1 MDWINT
7 LFLLSGFLIALSI
20 IASRLSSIFGL
31 PILIIFLALGML
43 AGEEGLLGIR
53 FDDYS
58 LAFIIGHLAL
68 AMILLD
74 GGLRTRLKTFRVGF
88 KPALSL
94 ATLGVF
100 LTSGFVGLIAMW
112 VFDLTL
118 MQGMLIGAIVG
129 STDAAAVF
137 SMLNGKGINLNERVS
152 ATLEIESGTN
162 DPMAIFLTIMLVELL
177 VGEIRGVGASVL
189 FFVEQ
194 FGLGVL
200 IGLSGGWLIAKL
212 LRWLDLAPG
221 LYALLA
227 LALAFCVFGLSSS
240 LGGSGFLAIYLCGLI
255 IGNQPGRHLNHIL
268 PFHDG
273 LAWLSQIGLFL
284 ILGLLVTP
292 SQLLAYAL
300 PSLVIALALIF
311 VARPLAVL
319 IAVKPFFKFRWRE
332 IGFISWV
339 GLRGAVPI
347 VLAIFP
353 LIGDVENA
361 DLYFNVAF
369 MVVLMSLLIQGSTIS
384 LVAKW
389 MKIQVPF
396 SAKPDQR
403 GVLGILPENDYEMF
417 VYKVENPG
425 LDNQEVRRLR
435 FPSGTLISALFRDH
449 QMIHTKGS
457 TELKLGDTLCVIS
470 RSEDLPALNR
480 LFNGDTKLMQE
491 QAFFGSF
498 VLNGDALLKD
508 VAKAYGLTVSGDEQA
523 LSLDQFISRRVGG
536 HPVVGDNIGWHGI
549 HWVVN
554 EVDGDR
560 IVRVGLRLF

>member
-1 MDWINT
+1 MEWINT

-20 IASRLSSIFGL
+20 IASRLSSLFGL
-31 PILIIFLALGML
+31 PILIIFLVLGML
-43 AGEEGLLGIR
+43 AGEEGVLGIQ

-58 LAFIIGHLAL
+58 LAFIIGHIAL

-74 GGLRTRLKTFRVGF
+74 GGLRTQLKTFRVAF

-100 LTSGFVGLIAMW
+100 LTSSFVGLFATW
-112 VFDLTL
+112 VFDLSL
-118 MQGMLIGAIVG
+118 MQGLLIGAIVG

-137 SMLNGKGINLNERVS
+137 SMLHGRGINLNQRVS

-177 VGEIRGVGASVL
+177 VGEIRGVGASIIYFL
-189 FFVEQ
+189 EQ
-194 FGLGVL
+194 FGYGIV
-200 IGLSGGWLIAKL
+200 IGLVGGWLIAKL

-240 LGGSGFLAIYLCGLI
+240 IGGSGFLAIYLCGLM
-255 IGNQPGRHLNHIL
+255 IGNKPGRHLNHIL

-284 ILGLLVTP
+284 VLGLLVTP
-292 SQLLAYAL
+292 SELLQYAL
-300 PSLVIALALIF
+300 PSLAIAFALIF
-311 VARPLAVL
+311 VARPLAV
-319 IAVKPFFKFRWRE
+319 IISVKPFFKFRWRE
-332 IGFISWV
+332 VGFISWV

-353 LIGDVENA
+353 FIGNVENA
-361 DLYFNVAF
+361 SLYFNVAF
-369 MVVLMSLLIQGSTIS
+369 MVVLMSLLIQGTTIS
-384 LVAKW
+384 LMARLMRV
-389 MKIQVPF
+389 QVPS
-396 SAKPDQR
+396 SATPNQR
-403 GVLGILPENDYEMF
+403 GVLGILPENDYELF
-417 VYKVENPG
+417 VYKVENPS
-425 LDNQEVRRLR
+425 LNNQEVRRLR
-435 FPSGTLISALFRDH
+435 FPSGTLISALFREH
-449 QMIHTKGS
+449 QMIHPKGS
-457 TELKLGDTLCVIS
+457 TSLMLGDTLCVIS
-470 RSEDLPALNR
+470 RTEDLPALNR

-491 QAFFGSF
+491 MAFFGSF
-498 VLNGDALLKD
+498 VLNGDALLSE
-508 VAKAYGLTVSGDEQA
+508 VAKVYGLTVSSDEEN
-523 LSLDQFISRRVGG
+523 LTLNQFISRRVGG
-536 HPVVGDNIGWHGI
+536 HPVIGDDIGWHGI

-560 IVRVGLRLF
+560 IVKVGLRLF